1 MIPTYEDLMLP
12 LLRLVAHSGDAGVRT
27 RDAVQRLGDEL
38 KLSDEDRTEL
48 LPSGRQAVFANRVGW
63 AATYLKKAKLIAS
76 PMRGVYRLSSRGAD
90 YLETGP
96 ATLTNDDLA
105 EFEEFR
111 AFKDRGTERNT
122 EDTESGSPDSVP
134 VADTRTP
141 RERIEALAE
150 AIERQLADELLDTVL
165 EASPQFFER
174 LVVDL
179 LLAMGYGG
187 THREA
192 GRALGQSHDG
202 GVDGVINEDR
212 LGLDRIYVQ
221 AKRWQRDRKV
231 GRPDIQ
237 QFAGALAGVRAKK
250 GVFLTTAEF
259 ASPARKYVESIDP
272 RIILIDGD
280 ELARLMIEHEV
291 GVSTVSTIALQRL
304 DSDYFDEG

>member
-27 RDAVQRLGDEL
+27 REAVQQLGDEL
-38 KLSDEDRTEL
+38 KLSDAERTEL
-48 LPSGRQAVFANRVGW
+48 LPSGRQAIFANRVGW
-63 AATYLKKAKLIAS
+63 AATYLKKAKLIGS
-76 PMRGVYRLSSRGAD
+76 PRRGVYQLATRGSE
-90 YLETGP
+90 YLGTGRS
-96 ATLTNDDLA
+96 TLTNADLA

-111 AFKDRGTERNT
+111 EFRERGAE
-122 EDTESGSPDSVP
+122 PDSLDAAPGLAEVEH

-192 GRALGQSHDG
+192 GKALGQSHDG
-202 GVDGVINEDR
+202 GVDGV
-212 LGLDRIYVQ
+212 
-221 AKRWQRDRKV
+221 DRKSV
-231 GRPDIQ
+231 
-237 QFAGALAGVRAKK
+237 V
-250 GVFLTTAEF
+250 
-259 ASPARKYVESIDP
+259 
-272 RIILIDGD
+272 
-280 ELARLMIEHEV
+280 
-291 GVSTVSTIALQRL
+291 
-304 DSDYFDEG
+304 